1 MYGILW
7 WLRQVFLILTACF
20 FLAFGIHILIASY
33 RLKDPYSFI
42 MTFFAS
48 NLIILISATLI
59 LGFVLRMVR
68 VYRALKNPDG
78 NE

>member
-1 MYGILW
+1 MYALFW
-7 WLRQVFLILTACF
+7 WLRQIGLILAACF

-42 MTFFAS
+42 MAFFAS

-59 LGFVLRMVR
+59 LGFVIRMIRVR
-68 VYRALKNPDG
+68 RATRDDT
-78 NE
+78 